1 MNLKRLKFIDK
12 PFIFTLLL
20 IISFGILIQSS
31 ASSGMSSDALY
42 YVKKQLFMIALGL
55 IGAAVIIRYD
65 LTEFK
70 NFGILLY
77 ILSLFL
83 LIAVLVFGTELRGT
97 TGWIS
102 LGPLPAIQPAEFTK
116 ILLIL
121 AFADFVN
128 RRRGELDTLGKM
140 LPCFLYMGLPFVLIM
155 MQPDLGTAL
164 VYIAITVIMM
174 FAAGANTRVLL
185 GLIGGCAFLAGL
197 VLYLHFN
204 FGMSIPLEEY
214 QLKRLTV
221 FVDPYNDGQGGRG
234 AGWNTIQ
241 SLVAIGSGGFTG
253 KGLYNGTQ
261 VQLNF
266 LPEHHTDFIYAVIG
280 EELGFIGAAFVILLY
295 GILIIRSIYIASE
308 SREFFGTLVV
318 MGVTAM
324 WLFHIFENIGMS
336 IGLMPITGIPL
347 PFLSYGGSSMITN
360 LLAVALIVNVN
371 IRGKQIVF

>member
-1 MNLKRLKFIDK
+1 MNIKRLKFIDK
-12 PFIFTLLL
+12 PFILTLL
-20 IISFGILIQSS
+20 IILAFGIIIQSS

-42 YVKKQLFMIALGL
+42 YVKKQLFMIAMGL
-55 IGAAVIIRYD
+55 IGAIFIIRYD
-65 LTEFK
+65 FTEFK
-70 NFGILLY
+70 NFGIILY
-77 ILSLFL
+77 ILSVLL

-128 RRRGELDTLGKM
+128 RRRGELDTLMKM
-140 LPCFLYMGLPFVLIM
+140 LPCFLYMGLPFILIM

-185 GLIGGCAFLAGL
+185 ALIGGSIFLAGL
-197 VLYLHFN
+197 VLFLHFN
-204 FGMSIPLEEY
+204 LNMSIPLEDY

-241 SLVAIGSGGFTG
+241 SLVAIGSGGLTG

-280 EELGFIGAAFVILLY
+280 EELGFIGAAFIILLY
-295 GILIIRSIYIASE
+295 GILIMRSLYIASE

-318 MGVTAM
+318 IGVTAM

-347 PFLSYGGSSMITN
+347 PFISYGGSSMITN
-360 LLAVALIVNVN
+360 LLAVALIINVN